1 MADDWGARLATD
13 CCIAYVCSL
22 IKKTLHHFT
31 QFSKNQTAK
40 QKKRKIKEV
49 YHKYSWV
56 MFNGHEKHVKN
67 KVALLIVPIVR

>member
-31 QFSKNQTAK
+31 KFSKNQTAT
-40 QKKRKIKEV
+40 QKIK
-49 YHKYSWV
+49 
-56 MFNGHEKHVKN
+56 KN
-67 KVALLIVPIVR
+67 